1 MHINNK
7 VISFVSQNSKIGKTQ
22 RRNCMNMQAVHD
34 FVTSPYVIYKAVK
47 SDGVKNKMIEELH
60 WLVYERFPKHEEYFQ
75 KNNSLKT
82 VYDFIKKMIDNY
94 FPL

>member
-1 MHINNK
+1 
-7 VISFVSQNSKIGKTQ
+7 
-22 RRNCMNMQAVHD
+22 MNMQAVHD
-34 FVTSPYVIYKAVK
+34 FVTLLYVIHKAVK